1 MVFSRQDFSYKALI
15 FKAFFLEKK
24 KIKKTQYL
32 LFAFLSLPLSASAA
46 TELSSWVL
54 FTQVFNF
61 SIFFLAFA
69 LLIRKPVQLLCHQ
82 RQKDFLSF
90 EKQVL
95 KLEKQKR
102 EEHEKWER
110 KLSDLQE
117 RERNIKKKA
126 KDEGDRFYSEK
137 QKELKEL
144 EERLK
149 NHTEFI
155 ARLETEKLKNQQLD
169 DWKKKLLEL
178 SKKELNLLAQDTAF
192 QQKEKEAFIGFLTHH
207 KKRA

>member
-1 MVFSRQDFSYKALI
+1 MVFSRLDFSYKAFI
-15 FKAFFLEKK
+15 FKAFYLEKK
-24 KIKKTQYL
+24 KIKKIQYP
-32 LFAFLSLPLSASAA
+32 LFAFLSLPFSASAVA
-46 TELSSWVL
+46 ELSSWVL

-61 SIFFLAFA
+61 SIFLLAFA
-69 LLIRKPVQLLCHQ
+69 FVLRKPVQLLCHQ

-117 RERNIKKKA
+117 REKNIKQKA

-144 EERLK
+144 KERLK
-149 NHTEFI
+149 NHTDFI
-155 ARLETEKLKNQQLD
+155 AGLETEKFKKQQLD
-169 DWKKKLLEL
+169 YWKKKLLEL
-178 SKKELNLLAQDTAF
+178 SKKELNLLAQDKAF
-192 QQKEKEAFIGFLTHH
+192 QQKEKEAFISFLTHR
-207 KKRA
+207 KRRA